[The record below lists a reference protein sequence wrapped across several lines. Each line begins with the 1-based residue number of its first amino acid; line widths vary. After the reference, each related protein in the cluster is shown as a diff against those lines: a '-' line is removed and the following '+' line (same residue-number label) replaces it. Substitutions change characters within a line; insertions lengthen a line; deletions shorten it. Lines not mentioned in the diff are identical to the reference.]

1 MSTKIIE
8 RQAPAKVNLSL
19 SVGPQDS
26 QGMHPLISKAICV
39 SLTDDL
45 EITRLEDGD
54 LSRYAILWHDDAKR
68 KSAIDWPVTNDLAV
82 RAHRLLEA
90 EAGKPLPVQM
100 KLQKRIPVGGG
111 LGGGS
116 SDAAAMMIATSEL
129 FDLDF
134 DLAHIGA
141 SLGSDIPFLLSG
153 GTAIVAGFGEVIE
166 PQVQEELYLT
176 LIMPK
181 YGCPTGEVFDAY
193 DDLGGGSIDE
203 TRVRDGEIFNDLYDA
218 ACSVASKLVDDMKR
232 LTELLECEIHLSGS
246 GSTMFCICNNATQA
260 AEVAITIESQTEL
273 VAIATNTCINK
284 EELESTT

>member
-218 ACSVASKLVDDMKR
+218 ACSVASKLADDMKR